1 MIVNDL
7 YRIFYDEDDSKEI
20 LAFTMVIK
28 GGDGKIKVL
37 QLDEY
42 GGITNWEEE
51 I

>member
-7 YRIFYDEDDSKEI
+7 YGIIYDEDDSKEI

-42 GGITNWEEE
+42 GGITKFVQEL
-51 I
+51 